1 MGRQALIVKMSGV
14 WICVSGE
21 SAHFAFQS
29 LLRLFVFSWFRVFV
43 RCDMRLGSTK
53 KCTAQPCTAQ
63 SVYKKVLQTERAADR
78 DCFTAFVQRQ
88 HLYGCTRSCDCGQTV
103 DSQ

>member
-1 MGRQALIVKMSGV
+1 MCKRRKRTFR
-14 WICVSGE
+14 VSR
-21 SAHFAFQS
+21 S
-29 LLRLFVFSWFRVFV
+29 LASFRVFVFSCFRVLV
-43 RCDMRLGSTK
+43 RCDMRLGSTE
-53 KCTAQPCTAQ
+53 

>member
-21 SAHFAFQS
+21 SAHFAFQG

-43 RCDMRLGSTK
+43 RCDMRLDSTE
-53 KCTAQPCTAQ
+53 

>member
-21 SAHFAFQS
+21 SAHFAFQG

-43 RCDMRLGSTK
+43 RCDMRLGSTEPLNFDFLLDV
-53 KCTAQPCTAQ
+53 TVILAFAASRP
-63 SVYKKVLQTERAADR
+63 RAR
-78 DCFTAFVQRQ
+78 RMP
-88 HLYGCTRSCDCGQTV
+88 RIM
-103 DSQ
+103 